1 MLNNPQ
7 YLHSQALLM
16 QCIEKNID
24 SIEELKAF
32 SYFAIDE
39 NTLGVEIDWFN
50 FQLNIMWGRTK
61 PDM

>member
-50 FQLNIMWGRTK
+50 SQLSIMWGRTK